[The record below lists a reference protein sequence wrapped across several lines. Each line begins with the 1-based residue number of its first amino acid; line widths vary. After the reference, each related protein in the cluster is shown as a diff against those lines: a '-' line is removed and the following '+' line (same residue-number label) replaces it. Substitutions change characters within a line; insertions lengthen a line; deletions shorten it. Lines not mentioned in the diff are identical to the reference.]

1 MKKIIIGIF
10 FSKNLPFSYTKLR
23 SVSLILTLSFFT
35 TTETLFM
42 KLPPKTQ
49 KAENIAPARFPEMK
63 GKNIND
69 FHDPQL
75 YKIICVNL
83 RKLMK
88 LTTNLI

>member
-1 MKKIIIGIF
+1 
-10 FSKNLPFSYTKLR
+10 
-23 SVSLILTLSFFT
+23 
-35 TTETLFM
+35 M